1 MRWLKK
7 GRIFNVSGENQ
18 WMNSHAQIP
27 TILVDDEKLR
37 IYFATRPTPTL
48 SMTTF
53 VDVDI
58 NDPKRILYIHDKPI
72 MELGEPGMFD
82 EQGIMP
88 TYVCKHQNQV
98 WLYYGGWSQRTTIPY
113 SNWTGLAVSNDGGT
127 TFQRAYPGPI
137 LDRTPFEV
145 YSATASFILRE
156 KEQWHMWYASGEGW
170 LKVSE
175 KYEEYYFIKYAYSN
189 DGITWVRDNKKL
201 LPSKSQYEPTHRPSV
216 FFKNGKYHLYFCY
229 RGISDFRDGEN
240 SYKIGY
246 AWSTDRTDWA
256 RDDVQGGIGLSQ
268 DGWDSKMMAYPYIV
282 NVQDKTLMFYN
293 GNGFGQTGFG
303 YAELE
308 TTENGL

>member
-1 MRWLKK
+1 MMKWRKK
-7 GRIFNVSGENQ
+7 GMIFNVSGENQ

-27 TILVDDEKLR
+27 TVLVKDKALR
-37 IYFATRPTPTL
+37 IYFATRSEPHL

-58 NDPKRILYIHDKPI
+58 NDPKQILYVHDKPI
-72 MELGEPGMFD
+72 LELGKPGMFD

-88 TYVCKHQNQV
+88 TYVCEHQNQV
-98 WLYYGGWSQRTTIPY
+98 WLYYGGWSRRTIIPY
-113 SNWTGLAVSNDGGT
+113 SNWTGLAVSDDGGT
-127 TFQRAYPGPI
+127 TFQRAFPGPI
-137 LDRTPFEV
+137 MDRTPLEI

-170 LKVSE
+170 IKVSE
-175 KYEEYYFIKYAYSN
+175 KYEEYYVIKHAYSN
-189 DGITWVRDNKKL
+189 DGITWVRENKQI

-216 FFKNGKYHLYFCY
+216 FFRNGKYHLYFCF

-240 SYKIGY
+240 SYRMGY
-246 AWSTDRTDWA
+246 AWSTNLVDWT
-256 RDDVQGGIGLSQ
+256 RDDAQGGLVPSL

-282 NVQDKTLMFYN
+282 NVKGKILMFYN

-308 TTENGL
+308 ND